1 MLEPCSGVAS
11 SLALICSDQI
21 LPYAI
26 LQLDLTV
33 NFYKAPRLP
42 HLLRH
47 YDCSTKPFLSQ
58 SFIPNQPVHE
68 WTPSLRAHFP
78 HRLKSNSV
86 VNVARSH

>member
-42 HLLRH
+42 HIAPLRLFDKAVPVPILH
-47 YDCSTKPFLSQ
+47 SKPARTRVETL
-58 SFIPNQPVHE
+58 
-68 WTPSLRAHFP
+68 
-78 HRLKSNSV
+78 
-86 VNVARSH
+86 VARSFSSPSQVKFGG